1 MSDEASSP
9 IRVLIADDHRLFREG
24 LRALLSVADGLEV
37 VGEAADGQQAVD
49 LSAALSPDVIV
60 MDIQMPRLSGL
71 EATRLILRSPAA
83 SPQRPG
89 LPVPG
94 SSDPP
99 GILIV
104 SMFDDDE
111 NVFAAMKAGAR
122 GYLLKGA
129 APEDLLRAIE
139 AVARGEALFGP
150 GIAQRLMRYFARPV
164 QVGPL
169 PFPDLTD
176 REREILARIGQGQRN
191 PAIAHSLELSEKTV
205 RNHITSIFSKLQVG
219 SRSEAALRAQEAG
232 L

>member
-1 MSDEASSP
+1 M
-9 IRVLIADDHRLFREG
+9 LIADDHRLFREG

-71 EATRLILRSPAA
+71 EATRLILRGPVVPSIPG
-83 SPQRPG
+83 PG